1 MVANTMQSVVMLGVA
16 MLSVVAPR
24 WELGTAN
31 PSPSTKTSG
40 CNIPKLK
47 NGPNNLECL
56 PLASLP
62 GLPYCNS
69 LAYWAHS

>member
-1 MVANTMQSVVMLGVA
+1 MKMSMVAKMIQSVVMLGVA

-31 PSPSTKTSG
+31 PNPSTKTSG
-40 CNIPKLK
+40 CDIHKLK

-56 PLASLP
+56 PFPSLP
-62 GLPYCNS
+62 RL
-69 LAYWAHS
+69 L